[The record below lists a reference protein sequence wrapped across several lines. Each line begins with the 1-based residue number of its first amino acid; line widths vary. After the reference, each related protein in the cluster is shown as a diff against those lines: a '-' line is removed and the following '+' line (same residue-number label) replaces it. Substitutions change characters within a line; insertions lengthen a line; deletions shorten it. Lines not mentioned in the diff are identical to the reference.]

1 MCTKCKTSLVSKLS
15 WDVSAFL
22 RLWYFPVGIIEV
34 LKSLNLLSILYS
46 QWKIFCRADD
56 FSFYDAT
63 ALEKVTWSYF
73 FLLLLFFRC
82 PINYRGMFSLKTTPI
97 HTWNIKVLKWN
108 KNNKLKQEK
117 RSTYVIVLVLFI
129 NTFYGKR
136 AWSYY
141 ILEARNHS
149 FLMFQ
154 FNYTL
159 TWHSNFGTHKYVN

>member
-1 MCTKCKTSLVSKLS
+1 MGRLGLFTPLRVSCWNYWSIEVSKSSFHL
-15 WDVSAFL
+15 
-22 RLWYFPVGIIEV
+22 
-34 LKSLNLLSILYS
+34 
-46 QWKIFCRADD
+46 WKIFCRADN

-73 FLLLLFFRC
+73 FFLLLLFFRC
-82 PINYRGMFSLKTTPI
+82 PIYYTGIFSLKTTPI

-159 TWHSNFGTHKYVN
+159 TWHSNFRTNKYVN